1 MMANNVANK
10 RAAEEANEK
19 RAKSQLDA
27 TTKQS
32 DLWGSEVKDDVQIDP
47 EKLLEALKRQDERED
62 DHKRGGKSGKN
73 KRGYNVTHDSQVTAE
88 DMEAYRMKKRAF
100 EDPMNK
106 ASTTGTD
113 GYDLV

>member
-1 MMANNVANK
+1 MPVDNPDRRGGDEPKGKKNHHDCENAGRQL
-10 RAAEEANEK
+10 RAEQIGGETSE
-19 RAKSQLDA
+19 
-27 TTKQS
+27 QS
-32 DLWGSEVKDDVQIDP
+32 P
-47 EKLLEALKRQDERED
+47 
-62 DHKRGGKSGKN
+62 KRGGDGKN

-106 ASTTGTD
+106 ASGAGTD